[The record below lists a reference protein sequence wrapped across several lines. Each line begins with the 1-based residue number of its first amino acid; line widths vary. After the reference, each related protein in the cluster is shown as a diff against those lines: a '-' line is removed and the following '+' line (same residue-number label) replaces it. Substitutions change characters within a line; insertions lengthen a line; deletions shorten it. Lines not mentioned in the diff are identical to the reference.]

1 MNKRDSELLTHLRRQ
16 VWFVCLMVFAIG
28 WSGIALASSQVMHE
42 QVINEIRIKNS
53 NAQDQPARNSLSLL
67 ADSEFLKD
75 HKSPEHQHLKPHHS
89 DDSSSVHQM
98 ESMSASGCNEHVASD
113 SHHKNTSDCT
123 SLKADQ
129 AQNLSCSD
137 CMQLHCQTLSSYI
150 DSALPISV
158 IALAYDH
165 LQDFDSHYTAQHFSG
180 FWQEILRPPKA

>member
-1 MNKRDSELLTHLRRQ
+1 
-16 VWFVCLMVFAIG
+16 MVFAIG
-28 WSGIALASSQVMHE
+28 WSGIALASNQAMH
-42 QVINEIRIKNS
+42 QQMINDIQMKNS
-53 NAQDQPARNSLSLL
+53 NAEHQHAQNSSSSL
-67 ADSEFLKD
+67 ADSEFLTD
-75 HKSPEHQHLKPHHS
+75 HQSAEHQYLKQHYS

-98 ESMSASGCNEHVASD
+98 GSMSASGCNEHVASD
-113 SHHKNTSDCT
+113 SHHKNASDCT

-137 CMQLHCQTLSSYI
+137 CTQLHCQTLSSYI

-165 LQDFDSHYTAQHFSG
+165 LQDFDSHYNAQHFSG